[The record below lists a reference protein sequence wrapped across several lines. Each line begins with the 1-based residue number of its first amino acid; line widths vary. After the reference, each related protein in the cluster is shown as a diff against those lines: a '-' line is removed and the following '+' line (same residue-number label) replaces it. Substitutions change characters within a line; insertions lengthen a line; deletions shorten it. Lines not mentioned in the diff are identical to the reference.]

1 MKKINFI
8 AVAVAAVS
16 IFASCDKDQV
26 IPEEKTITKIT
37 VDLKIDDLSPD
48 TKALKQDW
56 EDGDKINIWFND
68 VSSPNYS
75 YWKQAP
81 HLVLTRSAGA
91 WVSSEVDETLLASS
105 GTFNAVY
112 ESSNALFNSAIDNAR
127 AFFPEV
133 TPFKFHDLT
142 SNTKTRKLPLVVLKN
157 DVSYTYDS
165 GTKKISGTI
174 SGWYFETRLQ
184 VVISGLTYTADRYA
198 LTFSSGIQYFDNLFW
213 WNNNISSSGI
223 AYCTG
228 LTDIYFMD
236 AMANSDGIAFYFK
249 NPTSSAATDY
259 TIYLVDKVDKKVYC
273 FTKNAEIATT
283 YTSCKS
289 IKIAFSNFTDCTT
302 SNPID

>member
-1 MKKINFI
+1 MKQISFI
-8 AVAVAAVS
+8 AVAVAALS
-16 IFASCDKDQV
+16 IFASCDKDQI
-26 IPEEKTITKIT
+26 IPEEKTTTKIT
-37 VDLKIDDLSPD
+37 VDFKIDDLTPD

-112 ESSNALFNSAIDNAR
+112 ESSNALFKSAIDNDR
-127 AFFPEV
+127 AFFPEG
-133 TPFKFHDLT
+133 TPFKFHDLA
-142 SNTKTRKLPLVVLKN
+142 SNTKTLKHPLVVLKN

-165 GTKKISGTI
+165 GSKKISGTI

-213 WNNNISSSGI
+213 WNDNISPSGI

-228 LTDIYFMD
+228 LTDTYFMD

-249 NPTSSAATDY
+249 SPTSSDPTDY
-259 TIYLVDKVDKKVYC
+259 TIHLVDKVDKKVYR
-273 FTKNAEIATT
+273 FTKNVAIATT
-283 YTSCKS
+283 YTSS
-289 IKIAFSNFTDCTT
+289 TGIKIAFSQFTNYT
-302 SNPID
+302 SLNPID